1 MKRIFVFLLG
11 MLAGA
16 ILFASVSYLIV
27 YHPWDKS
34 DSGFFDSYVPGLTIF
49 EEAGEVMPYKSFEVL
64 QTHYNGN
71 ALVHASKRVNETD
84 YTWCDIVYMFK
95 PETGGYYDGQVLK
108 IPGNKVPR
116 IIGTYYYKTEAGHS
130 KTVPVITFYDN

>member
-16 ILFASVSYLIV
+16 VLFAGISYLVV
-27 YHPWDKS
+27 YRPWNEP
-34 DSGFFDSYVPGLTIF
+34 DSAFLDYVPGLTVF
-49 EEAGEVMPYKSFEVL
+49 EEAGEEMPYKSFEIL
-64 QTHYNGN
+64 QTLYNGN
-71 ALVHASKRVNETD
+71 ALVNASKDRNETRFIN
-84 YTWCDIVYMFK
+84 CDIVYMFK

-130 KTVPVITFYDN
+130 KTVPVIAFYDN